1 MRKQAVLLF
10 AILLAFWTVLVGAV
24 NWSLTL
30 VGTMVALLTVW
41 FWQDLGPRLPRL
53 LPFRGLLRLGYA
65 LVLMVGWVIQAN
77 FTVAKTLLFSRP
89 AAKPIFLLMEPNLR
103 TNWGRVLF
111 ATCITITPGT
121 VTVDVDPESG
131 RFIVHALN
139 HETGIDLLYWRLV
152 DEIIY
157 MENALAARKAL
168 DAGEEEKHGM
178 ATGGSDRLGVSSP
191 VAGHHRSHGS

>member
-1 MRKQAVLLF
+1 MRKQSVLLF
-10 AILLAFWTVLVGAV
+10 AILLGFWTVLVGAV
-24 NWSLTL
+24 NWPLTL
-30 VGTMVALLTVW
+30 VGAFVALLTVW

-89 AAKPIFLLMEPNLR
+89 PAKPIFLLMEPNLR

-111 ATCITITPGT
+111 ATCITITPGS

-139 HETGIDLLYWRLV
+139 HETGIDLLYWRLI

-157 MENALAARKAL
+157 LENALAERSRL
-168 DAGEEEKHGM
+168 EAGEGEKHGM
-178 ATGGSDRLGVSSP
+178 ATGGSDRLGASGS
-191 VAGHHRSHGS
+191 VAGHHRPHRS